1 MNQKDPAV
9 CGAPHPTIPGLL
21 CERTKCV
28 EYHLSG
34 GVVWTEGAAKLPPR
48 TVSPQRM
55 NALMQRTEARR
66 RETRNRSRGSDSS
79 S

>member
-34 GVVWTEGAAKLPPR
+34 GVVWTDGAAKLPPKRVAPEKLAGLMRR
-48 TVSPQRM
+48 T
-55 NALMQRTEARR
+55 TARR
-66 RETRNRSRGSDSS
+66 IEQQNQAQGSGSS